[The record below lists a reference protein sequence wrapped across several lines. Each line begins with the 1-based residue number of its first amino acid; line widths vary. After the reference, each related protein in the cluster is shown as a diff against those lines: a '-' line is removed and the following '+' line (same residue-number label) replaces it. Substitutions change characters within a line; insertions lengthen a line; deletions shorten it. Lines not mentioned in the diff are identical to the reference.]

1 MEVKNRNKNEGEEG
15 YLRKYTL
22 LIWDT
27 AGQER
32 FKTITSSYYRG
43 CQGIALV
50 YSVTDRKSFENVR
63 RWIGD
68 VQVGIRFACARVP
81 LLSLVVLCCIS
92 SLSRELWYTQEHLMD
107 EKAKKEGKK
116 ELPVCMVLM
125 GNKVGWVGSSF
136 RCFISPSHT
145 SRDSPASI
153 QVRPC

>member
-68 VQVGIRFACARVP
+68 VQVGILFAFFARVP
-81 LLSLVVLCCIS
+81 LLALVVLCCIS
-92 SLSRELWYTQEHLMD
+92 SLARECWYTGTPPGRKSEEGRQEGASCVHGSD
-107 EKAKKEGKK
+107 GK
-116 ELPVCMVLM
+116 
-125 GNKVGWVGSSF
+125 
-136 RCFISPSHT
+136 
-145 SRDSPASI
+145 
-153 QVRPC
+153 